1 MLLFSVLFVDGY
13 KKREAGRWV
22 SVSLSVGVV
31 AVGSGCL
38 LVGVQL
44 PEWRKVLQ
52 CWVYEVNGHAEHV
65 GGEGLDSCALAVL
78 PTGDEEDTLAVGH
91 SPQIVEQGLFIT
103 DESVEPRPSGYRP
116 YSLPSLQIVPR
127 L

>member
-1 MLLFSVLFVDGY
+1 MDGY

-52 CWVYEVNGHAEHV
+52 CWVYEVNGHAVHCLLQQLVKRER
-65 GGEGLDSCALAVL
+65 
-78 PTGDEEDTLAVGH
+78 AVGDGYGIEIMI
-91 SPQIVEQGLFIT
+91 S
-103 DESVEPRPSGYRP
+103 DSGILLGIILNFCHFL
-116 YSLPSLQIVPR
+116 SD
-127 L
+127 